1 MNMAMAS
8 SAGSDGIGLLP
19 AGVLPF
25 LRLEGVPLALI
36 QGIIHYWQDCKR
48 FFAPEMPP

>member
-8 SAGSDGIGLLP
+8 SAGSDGMGLL
-19 AGVLPF
+19 ATGALPF

-36 QGIIHYWQDCKR
+36 
-48 FFAPEMPP
+48 